1 MDFTTVYSEK
11 AQCCGCSACAV
22 ACPKQCISM
31 KADHEGFLY
40 PEINHALCVQCG
52 KCRKVCPVINQKSP
66 HTEPDCY
73 VAYSKEDD
81 VRKQSS
87 SGGMFTELA
96 RMTLE
101 GDGIVFGAALDQNM
115 KVHHQ
120 SAVSPEEI
128 RPLQGSKYVQSDMED
143 TYQQVKEAL
152 ATGRTVYFSGTPC
165 QVAGLYTF
173 LGYRPSNLTTQ
184 DIICHGVPSP
194 LVWEKYV
201 NTYPQ
206 VEAAEFRNKK
216 YGWHY
221 FSMHIRTNKK
231 NYYKRLDEDFYLK
244 LFLDNTILRPICYD
258 CPLKKSGSQADI
270 TLADCWGLERVT
282 DKVADTD
289 EGLSLVIVNT
299 EHGKQVMDRLN
310 TNNKVESVKVD
321 SQKAL
326 ASQTALKQSVKPNP
340 NRDLFFEKIHSDDFA
355 LLKKSWYQTII
366 TDGLH
371 MKYTFLKTKIRF
383 ALKNRK

>member
-1 MDFTTVYSEK
+1 MDIKKVYAEK
-11 AQCCGCSACAV
+11 DRCCGCSACAA
-22 ACPKQCISM
+22 ACAKQCISM
-31 KADHEGFLY
+31 KADQEGFLY

-73 VAYSKEDD
+73 VAYSKEDS

-143 TYQQVKEAL
+143 TYLQVKEAI
-152 ATGRTVYFSGTPC
+152 ATGRPVYFSGTPC

-173 LGYRPSNLTTQ
+173 LGSRPSNLTTQ

-258 CPLKKSGSQADI
+258 CPIKSCGSQADI
-270 TLADCWGLERVT
+270 TLADCWATDRIT
-282 DKVADTD
+282 DKVTDTD
-289 EGLSLVIVNT
+289 KGLSLVVANT
-299 EHGKQVMDRLN
+299 ESGNRWIEKLDSSKKA
-310 TNNKVESVKVD
+310 TIIAVE

-326 ASQTALKQSVKPNP
+326 ASQSALRESVNSNP
-340 NRDLFFEKIHSDDFA
+340 KRSEFFERMNREAFPDLMKNWYSTSLMGRLKTKYVFIKTKVRF
-355 LLKKSWYQTII
+355 LLKK
-366 TDGLH
+366 
-371 MKYTFLKTKIRF
+371 K
-383 ALKNRK
+383 

>member
-1 MDFTTVYSEK
+1 MDIQKVYAEK

-22 ACPKQCISM
+22 VCPKQCISM

-73 VAYSKEDD
+73 VAYSKEDN

-101 GDGIVFGAALDQNM
+101 GNGIVFGAALDQNM

-326 ASQTALKQSVKPNP
+326 ASQTALKQSVKPNLA
-340 NRDLFFEKIHSDDFA
+340 RRAFFERLTREDFNDLMRNYYSVSFTEMLKIKYVFIKTKVRF
-355 LLKKSWYQTII
+355 LLK
-366 TDGLH
+366 
-371 MKYTFLKTKIRF
+371 MK
-383 ALKNRK
+383 

>member
-1 MDFTTVYSEK
+1 MDIQKVYAEK

-22 ACPKQCISM
+22 VCPKQCISM

-52 KCRKVCPVINQKSP
+52 KCRKVCPVINQKST

-73 VAYSKEDD
+73 VAYSKEDS

-326 ASQTALKQSVKPNP
+326 ASQTALRQSVKPNLA
-340 NRDLFFEKIHSDDFA
+340 RRAFFERLTREDFNDLMRNYYSVSFTEMLKIKYVFIKTKVRF
-355 LLKKSWYQTII
+355 LLKK
-366 TDGLH
+366 
-371 MKYTFLKTKIRF
+371 K
-383 ALKNRK
+383 

>member
-1 MDFTTVYSEK
+1 MDIQKVYAEK

-22 ACPKQCISM
+22 VCPKQCISM

-52 KCRKVCPVINQKSP
+52 KCRKVCPVINQKSTY
-66 HTEPDCY
+66 TEPDCY
-73 VAYSKEDD
+73 VAYSKEDS

-221 FSMHIRTNKK
+221 FSMHIQTSKK

-270 TLADCWGLERVT
+270 TLADCWSMNQIT
-282 DKVADTD
+282 DKVVDTD
-289 EGLSLVIVNT
+289 KGLSLVITNT
-299 EHGKQVMDRLN
+299 ENGKRCIEKLDSSKKA
-310 TNNKVESVKVD
+310 TIIAVE

-326 ASQTALKQSVKPNP
+326 ATQSALRESVNSNP
-340 NRDLFFEKIHSDDFA
+340 KRSEFFERMNREAFPDLMKN
-355 LLKKSWYQTII
+355 WYSTSLM
-366 TDGLH
+366 G
-371 MKYTFLKTKIRF
+371 MLKTKYVFIKTKVRF
-383 ALKNRK
+383 LLKMK

>member
-1 MDFTTVYSEK
+1 MDIKKVYAEK
-11 AQCCGCSACAV
+11 DRCCGCSACAA
-22 ACPKQCISM
+22 ACAKQCISM

-73 VAYSKEDD
+73 VAYSKEDS

-96 RMTLE
+96 RLTLE

-143 TYQQVKEAL
+143 TYLQVKEAI
-152 ATGRTVYFSGTPC
+152 ATGRPVYFSGTPC

-173 LGYRPSNLTTQ
+173 LGSRPSNLTTQ

-201 NTYPQ
+201 NTYQQ

-221 FSMHIRTNKK
+221 FSMHIRTPRK

-258 CPLKKSGSQADI
+258 CPIKSSGSQADI
-270 TLADCWGLERVT
+270 TLADCWSMERIT
-282 DKVADTD
+282 DKVTDTD
-289 EGLSLVIVNT
+289 KGLSLVVANT
-299 EHGKQVMDRLN
+299 ESGNRWIEKLDSSKKA
-310 TNNKVESVKVD
+310 TIIAVE

-326 ASQTALKQSVKPNP
+326 ASQSALRESVNSNP
-340 NRDLFFEKIHSDDFA
+340 KRSEFFERMNREAFPDLMKNWYSTSLMGRLKTKYVFIKTKVRF
-355 LLKKSWYQTII
+355 LLKK
-366 TDGLH
+366 
-371 MKYTFLKTKIRF
+371 K
-383 ALKNRK
+383 